1 LRGPDRLTGG
11 GSEGCRVKT
20 EEGFALYAFYFCHD
34 RAMPKYIFVVGGVM
48 SGVGKGAACA
58 TVGRILQGFG
68 YKVTAIKIDPYI
80 NVDAGTMNPV
90 EHGEVFVTDD
100 GDETDQDIGNYERF
114 LDIDITSINYMT
126 TGRVY
131 QTVIEKERNL
141 EYGGRTVEVVPHVPE
156 EVIRRIKAAQRRVK
170 ADFVMIE
177 IGGTVGEYQNILFL
191 EALRLLRTERPKDV
205 LVAMVSYLPI
215 PSKTGEMKTKPTQH
229 AVRTLNSAGI
239 QADLIVA
246 RSEKPLDGPRRRKL
260 SVFCNISEDDVIS
273 APDVN
278 SIYEIPVNFD
288 NERIGEK
295 ILKKFGMRPRRKD
308 LKRWR
313 RLVSTI
319 RSCSREVRI
328 GIVGKYFST
337 GDFTLSDVYLSVIE
351 ALKHAGWQRRVRPVL
366 EWINAEELESSPAA
380 VRALAGYDGLLIP
393 GGFGTRGIE
402 GKIKAV
408 RQARERGIPYLGLC
422 YGMQLA
428 VVEFARH
435 VAGLKDANTVEADPQ
450 TEHPVIHIMPHQESV
465 IREKRYGG
473 SMRLGAYPCVLAE
486 RTRSRKLY
494 GSDRISERHRHRYE
508 VNNAYRE
515 RLREAGL
522 VIAGTSPDGLLVEIV
537 ELKDHPFFV
546 ATQFHPEFKSR
557 PLRPHPLFAGFV
569 GAALRRRRG

>member
-1 LRGPDRLTGG
+1 
-11 GSEGCRVKT
+11 
-20 EEGFALYAFYFCHD
+20 
-34 RAMPKYIFVVGGVM
+34 MPKYIFVVGGVM